1 MLLAAFL
8 SVGAA
13 PAEADDSFD
22 FRDGD
27 RIVLLGGTF
36 IEREGSEG
44 FIETWLTRQSP
55 HRSLTFRNLGYSG
68 ETVLGRS
75 RAMFDTAD
83 VGFKR
88 MVQGVVDASPTVI
101 VLAFGQNEAHE
112 GEEGIESFL
121 TDYGRLID
129 ILDAS
134 CTARFLLL
142 SPTPLED
149 LGPPLP
155 DPTEQNRRLKVYS
168 EALREFAKDRGFFF
182 LDLFEPLL
190 AAYAEHPEP
199 PWTDNTLHFT
209 PLGYWRLAFLFGK
222 ALGLEEAEWRVSI
235 DIPNSRIETTDT
247 RIEFFHLDPRQG
259 LSLTLVD
266 RCLPPPLPPHAV
278 SATVTDEMPPRMLK
292 VAGLPL
298 QSYEIRID
306 DEAVG
311 VFPAEELSRGI
322 TIPLGPSA
330 KRVEELRRRIREKS
344 QLFFY
349 RWRPQNWTYLY
360 GFRKYEQGQNAKE
373 TPMFDPLIAEEEHRI
388 SLLRVPQPYRLEIV
402 SVEGGEN
409 R

>member
-1 MLLAAFL
+1 MLLAGFL
-8 SVGAA
+8 SVAAA
-13 PAEADDSFD
+13 PVGADDSFD

-36 IEREGSEG
+36 FEREGSEG
-44 FIETWLTRQSP
+44 YIETWLTRHSP

-75 RAMFDTAD
+75 RAMFDTAE

-88 MVQGVVDASPTVI
+88 MIQGVIDASPTVI

-112 GEEGIESFL
+112 GEEGLEFFL

-142 SPTPLED
+142 SPTPLEN

-168 EALREFAKDRGFFF
+168 DALRGFAKDRGFFF
-182 LDLFEPLL
+182 VDLFEPLL

-222 ALGLEEAEWRVSI
+222 ALGLEEAEWRLSI

-247 RIEFFHLDPRQG
+247 RIESFHLDPAQG

-266 RCLPPPLPPHAV
+266 HSLPPPLPPRSA
-278 SATVTDEMPPRMLK
+278 SATITDKMPPRMLQ
-292 VAGLPL
+292 VAGLPP
-298 QSYEIRID
+298 QSYEIRFD

-311 VFPAEELSRGI
+311 VFSEEEFSAGVP
-322 TIPLGPSA
+322 IPTGPQA
-330 KRVEELRRRIREKS
+330 KQVEELRGRIREKS

-373 TPMFDPLIAEEEHRI
+373 TPMFDPLIADEEHRI
-388 SLLRVPQPYRLEIV
+388 SLLRVPQSYSIHITP
-402 SVEGGEN
+402 VEGGDA